1 MKIKKISLFFAA
13 VMAVLCVM
21 PATLGS
27 AFAAADTADSAI
39 VEKVADARFASGYEY
54 KADYV
59 AEKVIAANGLT
70 LDEKDADG
78 NSVSY
83 YFDYAKSGAKEE
95 DYCDEMSTSSSTA
108 FTFKQVPANK
118 DDAIEMTMR
127 VFTKKDSEREYKSK
141 TLVFYVVDSS
151 NNANSIRYTDDI
163 EVIKAYQAKVSEKA
177 DGKVQ
182 DGSFTYIDVEDV
194 EIGEGDAKVK
204 KSLIVSDLYDITT
217 TDLKRTIY
225 YAKPSSSSFTS
236 TSGSISLSEVGTYKF
251 YVAFEDYDANSAFV
265 DVSEKD
271 DDGNA
276 LYELKVIDGIEG
288 YYNNDDVLVV
298 PVFSFEV
305 RSDKAPVIE
314 VNTSQKGYFGLEY
327 DFDALLNPTSYG
339 NNSSE
344 KYTLYFS
351 KTNLAE
357 NVTNWRNEGVA
368 IIEEAVKNGTA
379 FDITDEEAY
388 EFDSSE
394 CTFMPNSTAGYYYVI
409 CRVADDNGYNAKVC
423 DAIAVSEGFSEVKRS
438 FDVGAFFKN
447 NYLSIIFLSIA
458 VLSAIGIVLL
468 IFIKPKEKTADEE
481 VTPVAKK

>member
-13 VMAVLCVM
+13 AMAVLCVM
-21 PATLGS
+21 PATLGL
-27 AFAAADTADSAI
+27 AFAATDTADRAI
-39 VEKVADARFASGYEY
+39 IEKVADARFASGYEY

-59 AEKVIAANGLT
+59 AEKVIVANGLV

-78 NSVSY
+78 NSISY

-95 DYCDEMSTSSSTA
+95 DYSDEMSTSSSTA
-108 FTFKQVPANK
+108 FTFKQVPAK
-118 DDAIEMTMR
+118 YDAIEMTMR

-141 TLVFYVVDSS
+141 TLVFYVINSS
-151 NNANSIRYTDDI
+151 NNANSVRYTDDI
-163 EVIKAYQAKVSEKA
+163 EVIKAYQKAVTDKAEAKGNQGE
-177 DGKVQ
+177 
-182 DGSFTYIDVEDV
+182 SFYYPDLTVEV
-194 EIGEGDAKVK
+194 AEGDSTAKK
-204 KSLIVSDLYDITT
+204 DLIVSDIYDLS
-217 TDLKRTIY
+217 DLKKTVY
-225 YAKPSSSSFTS
+225 YAKPDSTSFTS
-236 TSGSISLSEVGTYKF
+236 TTSAYFKLSEVGTYKF
-251 YVAFEDYDANSAFV
+251 YITFEDYAETSAFI

-276 LYELKVIDGIEG
+276 LYELKIIDGIEG
-288 YYNNDDVLVV
+288 YYNNDDVLAV

-305 RSDKAPVIE
+305 KSDKAPEITIG
-314 VNTSQKGYFGLEY
+314 TSPKGYFGLEY
-327 DFDALLNPTSYG
+327 EVESFTVNQYG
-339 NNSSE
+339 NNSSK

-351 KTNLAE
+351 KINLSE
-357 NVTNWRNEGVA
+357 GITNWRDVGVD
-368 IIEEAVKNGTA
+368 IIENAVKGGTA
-379 FDITDEEAY
+379 FDITEEEAY

-394 CTFMPNSTAGYYYVI
+394 LTFTPNGTAGYYYVI
-409 CRVADDNGYNAKVC
+409 CRAADDNGTNAKVC
-423 DAIAVSEGFSEVKRS
+423 DAIAVSEGFSEVKRA